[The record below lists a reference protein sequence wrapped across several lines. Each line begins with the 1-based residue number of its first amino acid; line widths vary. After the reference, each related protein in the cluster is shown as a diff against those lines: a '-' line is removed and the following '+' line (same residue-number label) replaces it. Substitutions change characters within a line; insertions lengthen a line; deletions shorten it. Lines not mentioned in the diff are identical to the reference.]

1 MTTENEAI
9 KQLSPEKHNA
19 HIDTV
24 TALESKLFELVKQE
38 SPDDYSAFEV
48 LAAIQL
54 LRQRLIGISGLIQS
68 AEVLIPRGIVQPPTQ
83 NNL

>member
-1 MTTENEAI
+1 MTTENEVI
-9 KQLSPEKHNA
+9 RQLSPEKHNA
-19 HIDTV
+19 HINTV

-68 AEVLIPRGIVQPPTQ
+68 AEVLIPRCTARPQAR